1 MITNYKISIRKRKS
15 VQNKLHSD
23 RTIFYVS
30 FSHLWGLSALLHQW
44 KCAWQLLGVNQR
56 CKSTV
61 QILLWV
67 MWRELG
73 TFQVALVVKNLP
85 ANARDTKD
93 SGSIPGWGR
102 CPGGG
107 HNNPLQYSC
116 LENPVDRRACWTTV
130 HWVTESRT
138 HLKQLGTA
146 QQRKLTTVWKIS
158 QSDWT
163 DTKAALPM

>member
-85 ANARDTKD
+85 ANARDTRD

-116 LENPVDRRACWTTV
+116 LENLVDRRAWLATV
-130 HWVTESRT
+130 HGVTRVGHDWSDLACMQT
-138 HLKQLGTA
+138 PGNSSVVTSSYLGLA
-146 QQRKLTTVWKIS
+146 QS
-158 QSDWT
+158 NSC
-163 DTKAALPM
+163 